1 MLMFNEMDRLD
12 RDHGNS
18 REDLLPAL
26 SIVFVFT
33 TATVSGVGFG

>member
-26 SIVFVFT
+26 SIVFVN
-33 TATVSGVGFG
+33 VSGVKFG

>member
-12 RDHGNS
+12 RDHCNS

-26 SIVFVFT
+26 SIVFVLT
-33 TATVSGVGFG
+33 TVNVSGVEFG